1 MGTIFRA
8 FLALASGAGALFGA
22 DVAGPVSAMWSGVA
36 AVLETDE
43 ADQHRQALA
52 FLKAAYDRLEVQIRA
67 APDRPGVVSLRS
79 EQAAVMQ
86 RIREEIALLSGDVP
100 PEIALLLTRARTSQP
115 TARAP
120 AGAPL

>member
-8 FLALASGAGALFGA
+8 FLALASAGGTLFGA
-22 DVAGPVSAMWSGVA
+22 DVASPVSAMWSGMI
-36 AVLETDE
+36 AVLQTDD
-43 ADQHRQALA
+43 ADHHRQALI
-52 FLKAAYDRLEVQIRA
+52 FLKAAYDRLEAQIRA
-67 APDRPGVVSLRS
+67 APDRPWIVSLRS

-86 RIREEIALLSGDVP
+86 RIREEITLLSGDVP
-100 PEIALLLTRARTSQP
+100 PEIALLLAKAGSSQP